1 MCQRPAR
8 GRNKCFERVPA
19 LTPAG
24 SKICLRLNIRRVSQ
38 RGPRVIPTGEPPSAQ
53 MKQNILEPLK
63 IITCFLSPSQRKPA
77 ACAYPMAGRS
87 LEAVRSEKL
96 RPAIVLADA
105 RRSDWVLCQ
114 ITSQPY
120 GDPDAIRLETGDFE
134 RGTLRLTSYARPGKL
149 FTAHI
154 TLIAG
159 QVADLRPTKFTAV
172 RDAVIRMIKS

>member
-105 RRSDWVLCQ
+105 RRGDWVLCQ

-120 GDPDAIRLETGDFE
+120 GDPDAILGNRRF
-134 RGTLRLTSYARPGKL
+134 RARHSAAHQLRSSGHAFHCPHYLDRRSGGRPPPHKIHRR
-149 FTAHI
+149 A
-154 TLIAG
+154 
-159 QVADLRPTKFTAV
+159 
-172 RDAVIRMIKS
+172 